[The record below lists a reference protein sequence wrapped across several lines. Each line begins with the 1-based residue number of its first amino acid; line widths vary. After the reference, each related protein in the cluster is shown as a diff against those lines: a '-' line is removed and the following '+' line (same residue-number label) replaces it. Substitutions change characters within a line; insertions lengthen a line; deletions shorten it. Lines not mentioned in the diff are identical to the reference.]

1 MAELDQPI
9 ATHAPA
15 RQRPDYLGCIL
26 GLLAFL
32 GGMALLVFTFS
43 KAFEMFSVPPDIALS
58 MVPGKPMSFEVAGQS
73 FAGLLLRVLL
83 LLVMSFIGSM
93 IANRGI
99 KLYLAG
105 RQEIAARA
113 EKPE

>member
-1 MAELDQPI
+1 MAELDQPV
-9 ATHAPA
+9 ASQAPA
-15 RQRPDYLGCIL
+15 RQRPDYLGCVL

-32 GGMALLVFTFS
+32 GGMALLAFTFA
-43 KAFEMFSVPPDIALS
+43 KAFEMFSVPPEKALS
-58 MVPGKPMSFEVAGQS
+58 MVAGKPMSFEVAGQS
-73 FAGLLLRVLL
+73 FAGLLYRVLL

-105 RQEIAARA
+105 RQEMAPR
-113 EKPE
+113 PSPDS